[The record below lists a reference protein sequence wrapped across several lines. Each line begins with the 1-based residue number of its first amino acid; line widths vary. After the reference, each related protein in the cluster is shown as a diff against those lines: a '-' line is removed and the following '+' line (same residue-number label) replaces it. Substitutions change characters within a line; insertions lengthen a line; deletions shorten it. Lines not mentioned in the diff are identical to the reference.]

1 MPNNSQLLDQLI
13 RLMLPAELEQYFVVK
28 DIQFNIDLAEIH
40 LDEKETIP
48 LECEG
53 HQVIS
58 KGFLDPVN
66 VRDFPIRGRKTTLV
80 VRRRKWYDETSG
92 KYITNKFNI
101 VAGGTRYSKEFAA
114 FLKELLGEIPN
125 YGPLS

>member
-1 MPNNSQLLDQLI
+1 MQNDSKLLNQFI
-13 RLMLPAELEQYFVVK
+13 SLMLPAELEHYFVVK
-28 DIQFNIDLAEIH
+28 DIQSNADIVEIH

-101 VAGGTRYSKEFAA
+101 VADGTRYSKEFAA
-114 FLKELLGEIPN
+114 FLKELLGEIPD